1 MKRVYYSTANGLLLY
16 LASVDQLR
24 DFSSHKKQFQVKPD
38 PKFFKKVKSSQVKH
52 SRAAC
57 PTISIA
63 ERMVQQKYRRMIGS
77 TKIQSN
83 NLLKNKVGRA
93 IHPTVTISEPLGA
106 VYEMV

>member
-1 MKRVYYSTANGLLLY
+1 MRTEEDVI
-16 LASVDQLR
+16 V
-24 DFSSHKKQFQVKPD
+24 
-38 PKFFKKVKSSQVKH
+38 H

>member
-1 MKRVYYSTANGLLLY
+1 MTCPPLTLARKDHLY
-16 LASVDQLR
+16 LFNNR
-24 DFSSHKKQFQVKPD
+24 
-38 PKFFKKVKSSQVKH
+38 H